1 MKTPYDFS
9 QKVALVT
16 GAASGIGLATAQ
28 TFASGGARVVLA
40 DRHRDVGEAAAA
52 SIREAGGQA
61 SFVEVDVADAGSV
74 QAMVDAV
81 LALHKRLDIAVNN
94 AGVAGG
100 RTPTDRY
107 ALDLWHQVIGINLT
121 GVFHCL
127 RSELPAMMAS
137 GGG

>member
-81 LALHKRLDIAVNN
+81 LVTLAEDVLE
-94 AGVAGG
+94 VAEIG
-100 RTPTDRY
+100 R
-107 ALDLWHQVIGINLT
+107 AHV
-121 GVFHCL
+121 
-127 RSELPAMMAS
+127 
-137 GGG
+137 